1 MFSDPHQ
8 LGTEISNYIILE
20 KIKPKFKPWL
30 ILKSRVS
37 TGLSYIWFEKYDY
50 IRATS
55 IYLIF
60 VFYLEIYILFW
71 YIYISNKWSS
81 YLLLLLPILYFTSPS
96 LKVIEHL
103 KVTFELS
110 MTIRKVHI
118 HYCISTWAYV
128 CDVFKMFVTHFIY
141 ATTKNF
147 LPYQCGV
154 INKYNLLHDALEWY

>member
-1 MFSDPHQ
+1 MIFLSV
-8 LGTEISNYIILE
+8 TFTSNYIFYFPN
-20 KIKPKFKPWL
+20 K
-30 ILKSRVS
+30 LK
-37 TGLSYIWFEKYDY
+37 
-50 IRATS
+50 
-55 IYLIF
+55 
-60 VFYLEIYILFW
+60 
-71 YIYISNKWSS
+71 
-81 YLLLLLPILYFTSPS
+81 S

-110 MTIRKVHI
+110 LTISKVHI
-118 HYCISTWAYV
+118 HYYISTCAYV

>member
-110 MTIRKVHI
+110 LTIRKVHI
-118 HYCISTWAYV
+118 HYHISTCANVY
-128 CDVFKMFVTHFIY
+128 DVFKMFVTYFIY
-141 ATTKNF
+141 ATKKTSYLTSNVG
-147 LPYQCGV
+147 LGY
-154 INKYNLLHDALEWY
+154 